1 VRRGIEPKPPEEF
14 LRWAYD
20 GRAELVRRQVRGEV
34 QPHELLLGFSRHTPA
49 VVSYGPAGL
58 NAAIKGVGF
67 LPKPR
72 YLKETLDAF
81 LEHID
86 RGWREG
92 YREEGL
98 KLLVRLL
105 YDEGCRERLDF
116 TKLGSLELAR
126 GHSWENLRANPKVT
140 LLFYQPPNISY
151 EVRGRAE
158 IHEEGS
164 LYHLLIN
171 AQHDVYH
178 RPERACWATRP
189 AYVFLIEEIYD
200 NSARDGGFGRRIY

>member
-1 VRRGIEPKPPEEF
+1 MASTIPEEF
-14 LRWAYD
+14 IDWAYR
-20 GRAELVRRQVRGEV
+20 GRAELVRRQARGEEV
-34 QPHELLLGFSRHTPA
+34 QPHEILLGFSRHTPA
-49 VVSYGPAGL
+49 VVSHGPAGL

-67 LPKPR
+67 LTKPEH
-72 YLKETLDAF
+72 LKETLDAY

-86 RGWREG
+86 HGWRDH
-92 YREEGL
+92 YRKEGL
-98 KLLVRLL
+98 QLLVRFI
-105 YDEGCRERLDF
+105 YGEGCEGRLDF

-164 LYHLLIN
+164 PYHLLIN

-178 RPERACWATRP
+178 RPDRPSWAGRP
-189 AYVFLIEEIYD
+189 AYVFTIEEIYD
-200 NSARDGGFGRRIY
+200 NSARRGGFGRRIY

>member
-1 VRRGIEPKPPEEF
+1 MNGMIPEEF
-14 LRWAYD
+14 IAWVYR
-20 GRAELVRRQVRGEV
+20 GRAELVRRQARGEV
-34 QPHELLLGFSRHTPA
+34 QPHELLLGFARHTPA

-67 LPKPR
+67 LPKPG
-72 YLKETLDAF
+72 YLQETINAY

-86 RGWREG
+86 RGWRDG

-98 KLLVRLL
+98 QLLIRFL
-105 YDEGCRERLDF
+105 YCEGCEERLDF

-126 GHSWENLRANPKVT
+126 GHSWGNLRANPKVT
-140 LLFYQPPNISY
+140 LIFYQPPNLSY

-158 IHEEGS
+158 IHEEGP
-164 LYHLLIN
+164 LHLLIN

-178 RPERACWATRP
+178 YPDRGSWAARP
-189 AYVFLIEEIYD
+189 AYVFSIDEIYD
-200 NSARDGGFGRRIY
+200 NSAREGGFGRRIY